1 MKKLLFMTALGV
13 AGLVSAK
20 ESVKK
25 SLVKS
30 PVKLNASFIDAKLK
44 NLPYQ
49 WVKVNSPCGEVYWL
63 QAANYKTVSD
73 AIDAIDYFN
82 EAKCG

>member
-1 MKKLLFMTALGV
+1 MKKLLLVAAIGV

-20 ESVKK
+20 EVVKK
-25 SLVKS
+25 NLVKS
-30 PVKLNASFIDAKLK
+30 PVKPNSSFIDAKLK

-49 WVKVNSPCGEVYWL
+49 WLKVNSPCGVVYWI
-63 QAANYKTVSD
+63 QAANYRTVSD
-73 AIDAIDYFN
+73 AVDAIDYFN